1 MKFRSLLI
9 LLLGC
14 CLNFIT
20 TGQLRF
26 NRIGT
31 QQGLSQSTAFNI
43 FQDSKG
49 FLWFATSDGLNK
61 YDGYSFTVYRHTF
74 DDPNSI
80 SSSNISCITED
91 YEGNLWI
98 GTING
103 GVNKLDVASGKFIRY
118 KVAKYKSNISDRSIS
133 GIIATRDHKI
143 WAATYGYGLLC
154 FDIAKN
160 TVSWRLTESKPL
172 TTNDITKLYYDKKGN
187 IWLGG
192 HYGVMTVINPAGKAQ
207 TYRLENELPPQK
219 NQINCLFE
227 DLNGDLLVGTRGNG
241 LYKFDLKTKQFT
253 RLLYNPSVTDKENII
268 TSMVRDRQGILWI
281 GTDSGAILVTKADY
295 QNTTH
300 LQSNPD
306 SDTGLSS
313 FSIISLFVDKDDN
326 VWIGTWEGGLNVHY
340 RRHSKFA
347 LYRHKSNSP
356 QSLLSNKV
364 TSISCE
370 SNDKIWIGS
379 NNGLTL
385 LDRTNNQFSHFINN
399 PESAKIQNNN
409 DIVFLQHDRDG
420 DMYVGVWGV
429 GLRMLR
435 KGSSS
440 FENYTY
446 SGGKYGANISAI
458 SLSAVPNKVWLGT
471 QGEGV
476 VIFDKVSRTFTPI
489 PELNTVGRLYGI
501 HVNSLMEDASG
512 MLWVGSYNNGVFTY
526 NPRNHQVRH
535 FLQTDV
541 EGSLRGSSAFRI
553 FQDSRRRIWIGTNG
567 GGLNLFDPKRQNFK
581 ILTVKDGLPNNAVKG
596 IMEDSHQN
604 LWLATNEG
612 LAVFDTRKWKFK
624 NFAESDGLQG
634 KEFLINA
641 YTKNQC
647 GEMFF
652 GGTGGLNVFHPD
664 SLKGSNEV
672 PQVYITGLKLFN
684 KPVEIGEDSPLK
696 QSISVTKEITF
707 KARENVFSIDYVALD
722 FQQLKNNQYAYIL
735 EGFDKDWNNVGKQRT
750 ASYTN
755 LNPGEYTFKV
765 KATNNDGVWNENPAT
780 IKIIVL
786 PPWYRSWWA
795 FLIYGLMI
803 LAGLVALRR
812 MIEIRERF
820 KSDLRLKER
829 EKEQIRELDRLKT
842 NFFTNISHEFRTP
855 LTLIISPL
863 ERFFAENPD
872 LPEKQKGQFKLIH
885 RNAKQLLKLI
895 NQLLDL
901 SKLEAGKFTPEISQN
916 DIVEFLEKITF
927 SFKSLAEQ
935 KQIDL
940 KFNAP
945 LHQLMAYYDADIVEK
960 VVTNLLSNAFK
971 YTPEK
976 GKIEV
981 ELLPELGEDKTV
993 ERIKIIVKDSGKGIL
1008 PMHINNIFNRFYQIH
1023 ENSQPQVVG
1032 TGVGLALCKE
1042 LTTLHRG
1049 EISVAS
1055 VYGEGCTFTVMLP
1068 VASRAFERN
1077 WIKETQKEIGIESPT
1092 LITKTLQ
1099 KTKVNPD
1106 SEKPIVLIAE
1116 DNEEL
1121 REYIKEIFV
1130 ENFQV
1135 IEAENG
1141 KLAWE
1146 KAQEFIP
1153 DLIISDWM
1161 MPQMTGVEFCGMVK
1175 ENEKTSHIP
1184 VIILTSKSNNESK
1197 ITGWEIGA
1205 DDYIT
1210 KPFNANL
1217 LEVRVK
1223 NLLEIRRKLRERFSQ
1238 EVEIQPKEIT
1248 LNSAD
1253 EHFLEKAIRIVEENI
1268 DNSAFDIQQLE
1279 LELKMSN
1286 MQLYRKLKSLTNLS
1300 GNEFI
1305 RNIRLKRAVQLL
1317 ETDTYTVAEIAY
1329 KVGFNDPSYFTRIF
1343 KKEYGKSPSEMRDKV
1358 KEA

>member
-1 MKFRSLLI
+1 MRVRSLLI
-9 LLLGC
+9 ILIILQYVHT
-14 CLNFIT
+14 T

-31 QQGLSQSTAFNI
+31 QHGLSQSTAFNI

-61 YDGYSFTVYRHTF
+61 YDGYSFTVYRHDF

-91 YEGNLWI
+91 PDGNLWI

-103 GVNKLDVASGKFIRY
+103 GVNKLDVASGKFIRF
-118 KVAKYKSNISDRSIS
+118 KQAKYQSNISDRSIS
-133 GIIATRDHKI
+133 GIVATKDRKI

-154 FDIAKN
+154 FNLEDNSIA
-160 TVSWRLTESKPL
+160 WRLTESRQL
-172 TTNDITKLYYDKKGN
+172 NANDITRFYKDKRGN
-187 IWLGG
+187 LWLGG
-192 HYGVMTVINPAGKAQ
+192 HYGVMTMLDTQRKAH
-207 TYRLENELPPQK
+207 TFRLENELPPQK

-241 LYKFDLKTKQFT
+241 LYKFDIRTKQFT
-253 RLLYNPSVTDKENII
+253 RLLYNPYVTDKENII
-268 TSMVRDRQGILWI
+268 TSMVRDKEGTLWI
-281 GTDSGAILVTKADY
+281 GTDNGAILVKSSDFANISRV
-295 QNTTH
+295 QAN
-300 LQSNPD
+300 LD

-313 FSIISLFVDKDDN
+313 FSIMSLCVDRDN
-326 VWIGTWEGGLNVHY
+326 NIWIGTWEGGVNVHY
-340 RRHSKFA
+340 SRHSKFA

-356 QSLLSNKV
+356 QSLLSNRV

-370 SNDKIWIGS
+370 TNDRIWIGS
-379 NNGLTL
+379 NSGLTL
-385 LDRTNNQFSHFINN
+385 LDRANNQFTHYINDQ
-399 PESAKIQNNN
+399 ESAKIQNNN

-420 DMYVGVWGV
+420 DMFVGVWGV
-429 GLRMLR
+429 GLRLLK
-435 KGSSS
+435 KGSGG
-440 FENYTY
+440 FENFTY
-446 SGGKYGANISAI
+446 LRGKYGMNMTAI
-458 SLSAVPNKVWLGT
+458 ALSRYPNKVWLGT
-471 QGEGV
+471 QGSGV
-476 VIFDKVSRTFTPI
+476 LLFDKQAKTFTPI
-489 PELNTVGRLYGI
+489 PELNKVGRLLGVN
-501 HVNSLMEDASG
+501 VNSLMEDFLG
-512 MLWVGSYNNGVFTY
+512 NLWVGSNNNGIFAY
-526 NPRNHQVRH
+526 NPRTRRVTHYQ
-535 FLQTDV
+535 QTDA
-541 EGSLRGSSAFRI
+541 EGSLRGSAVFRI
-553 FQDSRRRIWIGTNG
+553 FQDSRKRIWVGTNG
-567 GGLNLFDPKRQNFK
+567 GGLNLFYPNTRTFK
-581 ILTVKDGLPNNAVKG
+581 NLTVKDGLPNNAVKG
-596 IMEDSHQN
+596 IMEDGHQN

-612 LAVFDTRKWKFK
+612 LAVFDTKKWKFK

-641 YTKNQC
+641 YAKNQK
-647 GEMFF
+647 GDMFF
-652 GGTGGLNVFHPD
+652 GGTGGLNVFNPD

-672 PQVYITGLKLFN
+672 PHIYLTGVKLFN
-684 KPVEIGEDSPLK
+684 KPVSIGEDSPLE
-696 QSISVTKEITF
+696 QDISVTEEIVF
-707 KARENVFSIDYVALD
+707 KSSQNVFAIDYVALD
-722 FQQLKNNQYAYIL
+722 FQQLKNNQYAYIM
-735 EGFDKDWNNVGKQRT
+735 EGFDKDWNYVGKQRT

-755 LNPGEYTFKV
+755 LNPGTYTFKV
-765 KATNNDGVWNENPAT
+765 KATNNDGVWNEKPAE
-780 IKIIVL
+780 IQVVVL
-786 PPWYRSWWA
+786 PPWYRTWWA
-795 FLIYGLMI
+795 FFLYAMMLV
-803 LAGLVALRR
+803 AGLVFLRR
-812 MIEIRERF
+812 MIEMRERF
-820 KSDLRLKER
+820 KSDLRLKEK
-829 EKEQIRELDRLKT
+829 EKEQIRELDKLKT

-872 LPEKQKGQFKLIH
+872 LPEKQKSQFKLIH

-901 SKLEAGKFTPEISQN
+901 SKLEAGKFTPEISQS
-916 DIVEFLEKITF
+916 DIVEFLEKLTF
-927 SFKSLAEQ
+927 SFKNLAEQ

-940 KFNAP
+940 TFVTEPK
-945 LHQLMAYYDADIVEK
+945 QLMAFYDADILEK

-981 ELLPELGEDKTV
+981 SLEPIYQLEGQLDKV
-993 ERIKIIVKDSGKGIL
+993 QILVKDTGSGIS
-1008 PMHINNIFNRFYQIH
+1008 PQHISNIFNRFYQIQ
-1023 ENSQPQVVG
+1023 ESTQPQIVG

-1042 LTTLHRG
+1042 LILLHRG
-1049 EISVAS
+1049 DISVAS
-1055 VYGEGCTFTVMLP
+1055 IPKEGSTFKVILP
-1068 VASRAFERN
+1068 VSANSFERS
-1077 WIKETQKEIGIESPT
+1077 WIKETVKEIGIETPT
-1092 LITKTLQ
+1092 ILK
-1099 KTKVNPD
+1099 KVVPKNDKPNTNTD
-1106 SEKPIVLIAE
+1106 KPIVLIAE

-1121 REYIKEIFV
+1121 REYIKEV
-1130 ENFQV
+1130 LSENFEV
-1135 IEAENG
+1135 LEADNG

-1146 KAQEFIP
+1146 KALNFIP

-1161 MPQMTGVEFCGMVK
+1161 MPELTGVEFCGLVK
-1175 ENEKTSHIP
+1175 ENVKTSHIP

-1197 ITGWEIGA
+1197 IVGWEVGA

-1223 NLLEIRRKLRERFSQ
+1223 NLLEIRRKLRERFTQ

-1248 LNSAD
+1248 LNTAD
-1253 EHFLEKAIRIVEENI
+1253 EHFLERAIRTVEENI
-1268 DNSAFDIQQLE
+1268 DNPAFDIQQLE
-1279 LELKMSN
+1279 TELKMSN

-1317 ETDTYTVAEIAY
+1317 ETESYTVSEIAY

-1358 KEA
+1358 